1 MAIQLGDDGTLDTV
15 VFCTECG
22 EEFRGTWEEFRGT
35 WEDGDDS
42 FPDRFDTDGR
52 QDFIGWLIADVT
64 AEHECPKA
72 VN

>member
-22 EEFRGTWEEFRGT
+22 EEFRGTWDGGAMDDGHGFPVLL
-35 WEDGDDS
+35 DGDSRD
-42 FPDRFDTDGR
+42 
-52 QDFIGWLIADVT
+52 DFVKWMIADVT
-64 AEHECPKA
+64 AEHECPKV